1 MKILSNWF
9 RSRSQALEATGTAAI
24 PCLCCQHRPQSAK
37 PLIMDNTWVHVTQDS
52 HFPLQNLPY
61 GVFSTP
67 EDPRHRIGVAIG
79 DYVLDLSSVSHLFTG
94 PLMAGHQDSLRSSS
108 LNSLMGLSHA
118 HWAETRATLQS
129 LLSRDTPT
137 LRDDTGLRAE
147 ALVPQARVTMHLPAN
162 IGDYTDFYSSLDH
175 ATNVGT
181 MFRGKDNALMPNWK
195 HLPVGY
201 HGRASSVVVSG

>member
-1 MKILSNWF
+1 MS
-9 RSRSQALEATGTAAI
+9 
-24 PCLCCQHRPQSAK
+24 
-37 PLIMDNTWVHVTQDS
+37 
-52 HFPLQNLPY
+52 
-61 GVFSTP
+61 
-67 EDPRHRIGVAIG
+67 
-79 DYVLDLSSVSHLFTG
+79 
-94 PLMAGHQDSLRSSS
+94 GHQDSLQSSS

-118 HWAETRATLQS
+118 HWAETRATLQT
-129 LLSRDTPT
+129 LLSKDTPT
-137 LRDDTGLRAE
+137 LRDNTGLRAV

-195 HLPVGY
+195 YLPVGY

>member
-1 MKILSNWF
+1 MLLHI
-9 RSRSQALEATGTAAI
+9 
-24 PCLCCQHRPQSAK
+24 HQSAK
-37 PLIMDNTWVHVTQDS
+37 PLYSMNNSWVTVKEDS

-61 GVFSTP
+61 GVFSASD
-67 EDPRHRIGVAIG
+67 DPRNRIGVAIG
-79 DYVLDLSSVSHLFTG
+79 DEVLDLSKVSHLFTG
-94 PLMAGHQDSLRSSS
+94 PLMSGHQEVFHSSS
-108 LNSLMGLSHA
+108 LNQLMSLTSD
-118 HWAETRATLQS
+118 HWAETRATLTS
-129 LLSRDTPT
+129 LLSRDNPT
-137 LRDDTGLRAE
+137 IRDDTSVRSA
-147 ALVPQARVTMHLPAN
+147 ALVHQTRVTMHLPAE

>member
-1 MKILSNWF
+1 
-9 RSRSQALEATGTAAI
+9 
-24 PCLCCQHRPQSAK
+24 
-37 PLIMDNTWVHVTQDS
+37 MDNTWVHVTQDS

-61 GVFSTP
+61 GVFSTQ
-67 EDPRHRIGVAIG
+67 EEPRHRIGVAIG
-79 DYVLDLSSVSHLFTG
+79 DYVLDLSSISHLFTG
-94 PLMAGHQDSLRSSS
+94 PLMSGHQDSLQSSS

-118 HWAETRATLQS
+118 HWAETRATLQT
-129 LLSRDTPT
+129 LLSKDTPT
-137 LRDDTGLRAE
+137 LRDNTGLRAV

-195 HLPVGY
+195 YLPVGY

>member
-1 MKILSNWF
+1 M
-9 RSRSQALEATGTAAI
+9 A
-24 PCLCCQHRPQSAK
+24 H
-37 PLIMDNTWVHVTQDS
+37 TWVHVPQDS

-61 GVFSTP
+61 GVFSTA

-79 DYVLDLSSVSHLFTG
+79 EYVLDLSSVSHLFTG
-94 PLMAGHQDSLRSSS
+94 PLMSSHTASLRSSS

-118 HWAETRATLQS
+118 HWAETRATCQA

-137 LRDDTGLRAE
+137 LRDNTGLRAE
-147 ALVPQARVTMHLPAN
+147 ALVPQSRVTMHLPAD

-195 HLPVGY
+195 YLPVGY

>member
-1 MKILSNWF
+1 M
-9 RSRSQALEATGTAAI
+9 A
-24 PCLCCQHRPQSAK
+24 H
-37 PLIMDNTWVHVTQDS
+37 TWVHVPQDS

-61 GVFSTP
+61 GVFSTA

-79 DYVLDLSSVSHLFTG
+79 EYVLDLSSVSHLFTG
-94 PLMAGHQDSLRSSS
+94 PLMSSHTASLRSSS

-118 HWAETRATLQS
+118 HWAETRARCQA
-129 LLSRDTPT
+129 LLSSDTPT
-137 LRDDTGLRAE
+137 LRDNTGLRAE
-147 ALVPQARVTMHLPAN
+147 ALVPQSRVTMHLPAD

-195 HLPVGY
+195 YLPVGY